1 MDAKENLQKGSV
13 CMADNTLHRKVDREH
28 GEKDYNRGLHDQRAM
43 AARESFRTK
52 PFGKRIVNESDRA
65 RSSQLSEEKRETQT
79 GNGEA

>member
-1 MDAKENLQKGSV
+1 MDAKENLQKESAY
-13 CMADNTLHRKVDREH
+13 MADNLGRYIDRCQ
-28 GEKDYNRGLHDQRAM
+28 GEKVYNKGLHDQRAM

-65 RSSQLSEEKRETQT
+65 RSSQLSEEKREAQT